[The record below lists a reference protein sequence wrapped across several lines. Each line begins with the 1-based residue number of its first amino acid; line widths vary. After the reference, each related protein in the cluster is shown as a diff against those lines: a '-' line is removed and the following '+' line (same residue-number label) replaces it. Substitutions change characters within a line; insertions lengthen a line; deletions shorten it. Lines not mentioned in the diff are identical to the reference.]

1 MHFVNR
7 IKRYWN
13 LFSTTNV
20 LKTIYFNFK
29 MFPFNVAIKHPIHLA
44 YGVEI
49 IGAKRG
55 VIVLDKIKSG
65 GKNRL
70 SKIPYASWERDGDS
84 YTYWLR
90 KCKALSWW

>member
-1 MHFVNR
+1 MYIINK
-7 IKRYWN
+7 IKGYLY

-20 LKTIYFNFK
+20 LKTLYFNFK
-29 MFPFNVAIKHPIHLA
+29 MFPFGIAIKHPVHLA

-70 SKIPYASWERDGDS
+70 S
-84 YTYWLR
+84 
-90 KCKALSWW
+90 